1 MLAGRGAVGPERRPI
16 ESGQLAVFGDGSS
29 LTIAADSSQDA
40 RTPNLEVLLLGGR
53 PIREPVV
60 WYGPFVM
67 NTKAEIEQ
75 ALDDFRAG
83 RMGTVPAEHLG
94 V

>member
-1 MLAGRGAVGPERRPI
+1 VLAGRGTVGPERRPI
-16 ESGQLAVFGDGSS
+16 ESGQLAVFGGGSS
-29 LTIAADSSQDA
+29 LAIAGDSSHDA

-94 V
+94 A